1 MSSITSLSAC
11 RSPQALRSLV
21 AAALACLCA
30 SAVARADETAVTP
43 YRPTVSNPAQL
54 SSVGQLEL
62 EAGVLASR
70 SGDGAR
76 RASLP
81 YLLKLAL
88 SEQWGVLVGG
98 EALVQSHE
106 ADGPR
111 VRGVGDTSIVLKRA
125 FIVDEATAF
134 GLELGAKLPTAKD
147 SIGSGKA
154 DYTINGIVS
163 RDVGAVHLDA
173 NANVTRVGAIDA
185 GTGRT
190 QDGLALALSTP
201 IASQWGVAGELA
213 GTRQHGAA
221 STAQLLLAATYSPS
235 KHLTFDVGVIRGL
248 NPATPDWSLFS
259 GVVLPLGQLW

>member
-1 MSSITSLSAC
+1 MTAIRRLTAIC
-11 RSPQALRSLV
+11 
-21 AAALACLCA
+21 LACAACA
-30 SAVARADETAVTP
+30 AQADEPTITP

-62 EAGVLASR
+62 EAGLMASR
-70 SGDGAR
+70 SDDGR
-76 RASLP
+76 RASVP
-81 YLLKLAL
+81 YLLKLAF

-98 EALVQSHE
+98 EALVQSH
-106 ADGPR
+106 DSGGPR
-111 VRGVGDTSIVLKRA
+111 ARGVGDTSVVLKRA

-134 GLELGAKLPTAKD
+134 GFELGAKIPTARD

-154 DYTINGIVS
+154 DYTLNGIFS
-163 RDVGAVHLDA
+163 RDLGAVHMDA
-173 NANVTRVGAIDA
+173 NANVTRLGAVDA

-201 IASQWGVAGELA
+201 VSEKWGVAGELS

-221 STAQLLLAATYSPS
+221 STAQLLLATTYSPS

-248 NPATPDWSLFS
+248 NPATPDWALFT